1 MTNASVEF
9 SSSLVAPAGA
19 LLSAE
24 VSAADNKIT
33 AVTLNGNFAVE
44 PAEARE
50 VLTSALKA
58 TPLNEY
64 TELVQA
70 RLDTALEEYEQ
81 QTGNSVQL
89 EGFTTRDLAQVVR
102 RAISQAVNFEDLD
115 WEILHTDV
123 MPSVLNVALEEV
135 LLEQVN
141 TGQRGP
147 TLRFW
152 EWEDCATVI
161 GSFQSYTNEVY
172 PEGVE
177 KHNVQ
182 VVRRISGG
190 GTMFMDGGKCITYS
204 LYVPEKLV
212 AGLSHVD
219 SYEFLDRWVVNA
231 LNDLGVKCWYIPIN
245 DITASEGKLAGAAQ
259 KRRGRSV
266 LHHTTMSYEM
276 NTEKMLD
283 VLRTGKPKILDKG
296 LPSANKRVDSI
307 SRQTTATRAEVID
320 ALQEAFITR
329 YGGNAVE
336 LDSQTLNAAK
346 ELVDAKY
353 TSPTWTHRVP

>member
-1 MTNASVEF
+1 MSF
-9 SSSLVAPAGA
+9 SG
-19 LLSAE
+19 
-24 VSAADNKIT
+24 DFT
-33 AVTLNGNFAVE
+33 VE
-44 PAEARE
+44 PAEARD
-50 VLTSALKA
+50 VLSSALIGA
-58 TPLNEY
+58 PLNEY
-64 TELVQA
+64 TEVVQA
-70 RLDTALEEYEQ
+70 RIDTALEEYEQ
-81 QTGNSVQL
+81 HTGDSVQL
-89 EGFTTRDLAQVVR
+89 TGLTTREMAQVVR
-102 RAISQAVNFEDLD
+102 RAISGAVNFEDLEWD
-115 WEILHTDV
+115 ILHTE
-123 MPSVLNVALEEV
+123 VLPTVVNVALEEV
-135 LLEQVN
+135 ILEQVK

-152 EWEDCATVI
+152 EWDDCATVI

-204 LYVPEKLV
+204 LYVPEKLI

-219 SYEFLDRWVVNA
+219 SYEFLDRWVVDA
-231 LNDLGVKCWYIPIN
+231 LNELGVECWYIPIN

-259 KRRGRSV
+259 KRRGRAV

-283 VLRTGKPKILDKG
+283 VLRTGKPKILEKG
-296 LPSANKRVDSI
+296 LPSANKRVDSV

-320 ALQEAFITR
+320 ALREAFVSR
-329 YGGNAVE
+329 YGGSTSE
-336 LDSQTLNAAK
+336 LDSETLNAAR

-353 TSPTWTHRVP
+353 TSQAWTHRVP